1 MKKNFSTFNENES
14 DSVTENMI
22 NTQIQPHQKEFS
34 KPEPKNR
41 RVNILIRESLYERL
55 KKRTDTE
62 YISMNEQINQY
73 IDEELKKRG
82 Y

>member
-1 MKKNFSTFNENES
+1 MKKNFNTFKESVS
-14 DSVTENMI
+14 DSVTESMI
-22 NTQIQPHQKEFS
+22 STPAEQQERVFT

-41 RVNILIRESLYERL
+41 RVNILIKQSLYDRM

>member
-1 MKKNFSTFNENES
+1 MTKNFNTFTAEQTDN
-14 DSVTENMI
+14 VTESMVTNPVI
-22 NTQIQPHQKEFS
+22 SSEQVFT

-41 RVNILIRESLYERL
+41 RVNILVRQSLYDRM
-55 KKRTDTE
+55 KKRTDRE